1 MGSFFGFSRGD
12 GERMRE
18 ISREEHELILNLFIM
33 EIAKYG
39 ADSLNIK
46 TYKLLSKIDPYF
58 IVLKDCFPM
67 DEVCEQELFS
77 NNRECYYKAINWIKE
92 V

>member
-1 MGSFFGFSRGD
+1 M
-12 GERMRE
+12 ELRE
-18 ISREEHELILNLFIM
+18 ISREEHEYLLDLFIM
-33 EIAKYG
+33 AFADYRPMNMNFEIYKYVLYNT
-39 ADSLNIK
+39 DFQ
-46 TYKLLSKIDPYF
+46 KI
-58 IVLKDCFPM
+58 KDCFPM

>member
-1 MGSFFGFSRGD
+1 
-12 GERMRE
+12 MRE
-18 ISREEHELILNLFIM
+18 ISREEHELLLNLFILKM
-33 EIAKYG
+33 RYG
-39 ADSLNIK
+39 FYFEFINWENTEYEGLMKSADVI
-46 TYKLLSKIDPYF
+46 I
-58 IVLKDCFPM
+58 LKDCFPM

>member
-1 MGSFFGFSRGD
+1 
-12 GERMRE
+12 MRE
-18 ISREEHELILNLFIM
+18 ISREEHELSLNLFILKM
-33 EIAKYG
+33 RYQFYFEFIDWENSEYEELMKS
-39 ADSLNIK
+39 ADI
-46 TYKLLSKIDPYF
+46 